1 MRKYSHVAISQ
12 VISHFKKDD
21 PMIQLYYS
29 PGTACLAPHFLL
41 EELGLAYELVL
52 VDTTKQQ
59 HQEAAYLQLNPKG
72 KIPFL
77 IDGELRL
84 SESAAICLYLIEK
97 YADAK
102 QLPQFN
108 PASGTPERARLYQ
121 WMLYLSN
128 TLQAELLSYF
138 YPERL
143 SNDAACAAQ
152 VKAHAEQRVA
162 DMLSYID
169 TQVGTTPG
177 AYLLGSELSCA
188 DLFLFMLC
196 RWTRGMT
203 KPARDYPHL
212 TTYLQMLFDRPSIQ
226 NSLAQEGIKAP
237 YY

>member
-1 MRKYSHVAISQ
+1 
-12 VISHFKKDD
+12 
-21 PMIQLYYS
+21 MIQLYYS

-41 EELGLAYELVL
+41 EELGLAYELIL
-52 VDTTKQQ
+52 VDTAKQQ

-72 KIPFL
+72 KIPFMV
-77 IDGELRL
+77 DGELHL

-97 YADAK
+97 YTDTQRATH
-102 QLPQFN
+102 FN
-108 PASGTPERARLYQ
+108 PAPGTAERAQLYQ

-143 SNDAACAAQ
+143 SEDAAGAAQ

-162 DMLSYID
+162 SMLSYID
-169 TQVGTTPG
+169 TQLSKTAGN
-177 AYLLGSELSCA
+177 YLLGHELSCA

-196 RWTRGMT
+196 RWTRGMN
-203 KPARDYPHL
+203 KPAREYPHL
-212 TTYLQMLFDRPSIQ
+212 KPYLQSMFERRSIQ
-226 NSLAQEGIKAP
+226 DSLAQEGISAP

>member
-1 MRKYSHVAISQ
+1 
-12 VISHFKKDD
+12 
-21 PMIQLYYS
+21 MIQLYYS

-77 IDGELRL
+77 IDGELHL
-84 SESAAICLYLIEK
+84 SESAAICLYLAEK
-97 YADAK
+97 YADGK
-102 QLPQFN
+102 QVSHFN
-108 PASGTPERARLYQ
+108 PALGTTERARLYQ
-121 WMLYLSN
+121 WMFYLSN

-143 SNDAACAAQ
+143 SDNEATAAQ

-169 TQVGTTPG
+169 AQLNRTPG
-177 AYLLGSELSCA
+177 AYLLGQELSCA

-203 KPARDYPHL
+203 KPAREYPHL
-212 TTYLQMLFDRPSIQ
+212 TPYLQKLFDRPSIQ
-226 NSLAQEGIKAP
+226 NSLEQEGISAP

>member
-1 MRKYSHVAISQ
+1 
-12 VISHFKKDD
+12 
-21 PMIQLYYS
+21 MIQLYYS

-41 EELGLAYELVL
+41 EELGLAYELIL

-72 KIPFL
+72 KIPFM
-77 IDGELRL
+77 IDGDLQL

-97 YADAK
+97 YADA
-102 QLPQFN
+102 QQAAHLN
-108 PASGTPERARLYQ
+108 PPTSSAERARLYQ

-143 SNDAACAAQ
+143 SEDAAGAAQ
-152 VKAHAEQRVA
+152 VKAHTEQRVA
-162 DMLSYID
+162 SMLSYID
-169 TQVGTTPG
+169 TQLSNTAGN
-177 AYLLGSELSCA
+177 YLLGHELSCA

-203 KPARDYPHL
+203 KPAREYPHL
-212 TTYLQMLFDRPSIQ
+212 KPYLQSMFERRSIQ
-226 NSLAQEGIKAP
+226 DSLAQEGISAP
-237 YY
+237 FY